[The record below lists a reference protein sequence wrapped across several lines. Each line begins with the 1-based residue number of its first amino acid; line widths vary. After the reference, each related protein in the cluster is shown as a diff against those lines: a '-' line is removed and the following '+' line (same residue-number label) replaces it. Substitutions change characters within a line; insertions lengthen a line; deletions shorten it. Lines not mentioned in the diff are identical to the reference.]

1 MRKLAI
7 RSLPAFLAL
16 AFLLVLTMPAPESE
30 ARTLSDWPMLGGTP
44 DRNQVS
50 DMEGAPTEWDVRS
63 KQGIKWVAD
72 LGSQTYGNPVVA
84 GGKVF
89 IGTNNDNPKD
99 DQLTGDKGVLLAFRE
114 SDGEFLW
121 QAVFDKLSDGGVH
134 DWPQVGVCSTPL
146 VEGDRVYFVNNRD
159 ELVAVDAQGFSDGEN
174 DGPFTAES
182 RKGPHDADILWKFD
196 MIAELGVF
204 PHNASNTSP
213 VSLGNLLFV
222 GTSNGTSEDH
232 FKVPAPDAPSLVAI
246 DKNTGKLVWSDN
258 SPGADLLN
266 GQWTSPTVAK
276 IGGVDQVIMGM
287 GDAWVRGFEART
299 GKKLWEFDINA
310 TDSESSPA
318 RNEILST
325 AVAHGDRVYLASGQD
340 PENGEGEGRLVAIDA
355 TKRGDITTSGLVWEY
370 TKIRRSISTPAI
382 HNGLIYYPDFS
393 GFFHCVDVATG
404 EAKWVHDT
412 FAAVWGSPIVIGGQV
427 YLGDEDGDIVILKA
441 GLEEEVINELNMGS
455 AVYST
460 PVPANG
466 VLFIAARDRLYA
478 LNAQ

>member
-1 MRKLAI
+1 MKKLAI
-7 RSLPAFLAL
+7 RSLPGFLAL
-16 AFLLVLTMPAPESE
+16 AFLLVLSMPAPDTE
-30 ARTLSDWPMLGGTP
+30 ARSSSDWPMLGGTP
-44 DRNQVS
+44 DRNLVS
-50 DMEGAPTEWDVRS
+50 EMEGAPTEWDVRS
-63 KQGIKWVAD
+63 KEGVKWVAD

-84 GGKVF
+84 GGRVF

-99 DQLTGDKGVLLAFRE
+99 DQIAGDKGVLMAFRE

-121 QAVFDKLSDGGVH
+121 QAVFDKLPDGGVH

-159 ELVAVDAQGFSDGEN
+159 ELVAVDAQGFGDGEN
-174 DGPFTAES
+174 DGPFTGET

-196 MIAELGVF
+196 MITELGVF

-258 SPGADLLN
+258 SPGADLFN

-287 GDAWVRGFEART
+287 GDAWVRGFEAKT
-299 GKKLWEFDINA
+299 GKKLWEFDINPKDA
-310 TDSESSPA
+310 K
-318 RNEILST
+318 RNEILAT
-325 AVAHGDRVYLASGQD
+325 AVAHSDRVYLASGQD

-355 TKRGDITTSGLVWEY
+355 TMRGDISISGLVWEY
-370 TKIRRSISTPAI
+370 GKIRRSISGHLQRPDLLS
-382 HNGLIYYPDFS
+382 GLQRLFS
-393 GFFHCVDVATG
+393 LYRRRN
-404 EAKWVHDT
+404 W
-412 FAAVWGSPIVIGGQV
+412 GGQ
-427 YLGDEDGDIVILKA
+427 
-441 GLEEEVINELNMGS
+441 MG
-455 AVYST
+455 A
-460 PVPANG
+460 
-466 VLFIAARDRLYA
+466 
-478 LNAQ
+478 